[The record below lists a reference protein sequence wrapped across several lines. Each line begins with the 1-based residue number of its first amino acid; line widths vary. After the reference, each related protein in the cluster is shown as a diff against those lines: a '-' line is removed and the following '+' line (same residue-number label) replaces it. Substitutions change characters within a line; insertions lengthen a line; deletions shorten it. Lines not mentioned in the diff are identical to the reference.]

1 MSYLIQVKVIV
12 LLLKHSAEHANY
24 SWLVVQSLGVICNF
38 AKDTF
43 KYSLNSLSILKSD
56 TPSISDR
63 GGHVSTKDNHIDF
76 LRDRK
81 DPNFFS

>member
-1 MSYLIQVKVIV
+1 MQVKVIV
-12 LLLKHSAEHANY
+12 LLLKHGAEHENY
-24 SWLVVQSLGVICNF
+24 SWLVVQSFGITCIF

-43 KYSLNSLSILKSD
+43 KYSPNSLPILKSD

-63 GGHVSTKDNHIDF
+63 GGGGDMSTKDIHIDF